1 MKNNKYQLENLY
13 LSPKQKDHDS
23 TRKIYLSGG
32 LLSKTSRN
40 QQSKTQN
47 ATLR

>member
-1 MKNNKYQLENLY
+1 MKNNKYHLENLY
-13 LSPKQKDHDS
+13 LSPKQKDHDT
-23 TRKIYLSGG
+23 TRKIYLNGG

-47 ATLR
+47 TMLR